1 MSPRYDEAKRAANS
15 FPRVSGDEP
24 EAESVAYVVAAF
36 SPRERG

>member
-1 MSPRYDEAKRAANS
+1 MSLVRPRGMGGANS

-24 EAESVAYVVAAF
+24 RWFVGTTGETPF

>member
-1 MSPRYDEAKRAANS
+1 MSLVKPGGYLLAFC

-24 EAESVAYVVAAF
+24 RWFVGTTGETPF